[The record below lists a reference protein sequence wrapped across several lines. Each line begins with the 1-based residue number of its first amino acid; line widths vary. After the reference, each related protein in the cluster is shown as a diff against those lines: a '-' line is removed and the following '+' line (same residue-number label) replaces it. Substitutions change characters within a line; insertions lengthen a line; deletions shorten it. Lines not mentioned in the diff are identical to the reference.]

1 MDDNNKMTDNELIC
15 RYRNGDFV
23 CFNTLLERYQA
34 KVYGYIFSVVKH
46 KDMANEIFQETF
58 YKVINDIVKGQYI
71 IDGKFVHWV
80 IKIAHS
86 LIDEYFHNNKTLIV
100 SNTPECEVVDKRKF
114 LDKNTKFIIRK
125 LVKMLPP
132 EQRRV
137 FILRYYGKCDFYD
150 IASRIGVNINTVL
163 DRMRY
168 ATINLRR
175 LAKENNMDID
185 L

>member
-1 MDDNNKMTDNELIC
+1 MDNNEALTDNELVL
-15 RYRNGDFV
+15 RYRNGDV
-23 CFNTLLERYQA
+23 ECFNQLLERYQA
-34 KVYGYIFSVVKH
+34 KVYGYIFSVVKD
-46 KDMANEIFQETF
+46 KDKADEIFQDTF
-58 YKVINDIVKGQYI
+58 YKVIEDIINDQYKNNR
-71 IDGKFVHWV
+71 KFVHWV

-137 FILRYYGKCDFYD
+137 FILRYYGKCDFND